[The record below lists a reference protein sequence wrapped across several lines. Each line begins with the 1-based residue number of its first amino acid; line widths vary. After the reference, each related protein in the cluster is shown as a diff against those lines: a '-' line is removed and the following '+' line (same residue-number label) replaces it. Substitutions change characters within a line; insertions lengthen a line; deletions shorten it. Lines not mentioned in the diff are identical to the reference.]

1 MPSTAYLESK
11 LDALESKLPNLTEL
25 NNKLDALH
33 MKLPDAA
40 KLDSRLNAIET
51 RVSEL
56 TNKDI
61 KPYALTDGLPEF
73 TNFIAKLESID
84 EFVDNKIKSIN
95 SSTNSFDN
103 LTKHISNI
111 EPLCTSLN
119 NKLESTNTQHNIR
132 PVPTLSFSSNSDP
145 THIFGHAAPDPKT
158 CLILGDSNT
167 KYVKLDDGQ
176 MLSHR
181 IPTYLIEDI
190 DPKACFGYKKIWI
203 HVGTKNIKSIRC
215 SSTDDIHRHFNTFM
229 HKINS
234 IRSIC
239 PHSKIIVSPITPS
252 AILALN
258 RRAIIF
264 NRLLFSQKNFFK
276 TLNFNMFCGS
286 DCKLMSIYRSY
297 NNQEDK
303 IHLGSLGIKILT
315 SKVKH
320 CILHLDHR
328 SYASAAN
335 QYCSVPNLGFIFFII
350 CKPNISLPKNNLNYY
365 KNLLHKL
372 TYNSA
377 PTRIAYHH
385 LGNIIAPRTFSTKRV
400 LFILLL
406 NFLLITIIDSSLLNP
421 GPFSSGI
428 VKASGLNALYQNVQ
442 GLISFSELNKKHPN
456 LDNTKISELHSY
468 IHDEQPDIIVINE
481 TWLKNAVLDEEILPS
496 NLYKIFRRDRTK
508 DTQPPDLNN
517 PLKFRRNGGGVLIV
531 VSCSLKVSS
540 NDINLHCKAEMLAV
554 EIILDDGSK
563 FVISI
568 CYRVGTLGIS
578 NYNKIVCALQKLLRK
593 KRLKK
598 LFLVGDLNLSN
609 AN

>member
-1 MPSTAYLESK
+1 MSGSGTRSTGKNPNKIRNGSTRYGLRSKSESSTASTSKEETYLTPMRSEVAHVAITPSTQLSKVCSICKGIDDFRSLKFKDAITEFTEKIDAFKALLTKSFDDNNSTLNHALDTIKHFILHIDPDKINDSFSKIDSGVNALCNEVASLPSTAYLESK

-25 NNKLDALH
+25 NSKLDALH

-61 KPYALTDGLPEF
+61 KPYALTDGLPEL

-103 LTKHISNI
+103 LTEHISNI
-111 EPLCTSLN
+111 ESLCTSLN
-119 NKLESTNTQHNIR
+119 SKLESTNTQHNIR

-145 THIFGHAAPDPKT
+145 THILGHATPNPKT

-167 KYVKLDDGQ
+167 KYVKLDDDQ

-203 HVGTKNIKSIRC
+203 HVGTNNIKSIRC

-239 PHSKIIVSPITPS
+239 PHSKIIVSPIPPS

-264 NRLLFSQKNFFK
+264 NRLLFSQKNFFT
-276 TLNFNMFCGS
+276 TLDFNMFCGN
-286 DCKLMSIYRSY
+286 DGKLMSIYGCY

-303 IHLGSLGIKILT
+303 IHFGSLGIKILT

-328 SYASAAN
+328 SYASAAT
-335 QYCSVPNLGFIFFII
+335 QY
-350 CKPNISLPKNNLNYY
+350 
-365 KNLLHKL
+365 
-372 TYNSA
+372 
-377 PTRIAYHH
+377 
-385 LGNIIAPRTFSTKRV
+385 
-400 LFILLL
+400 
-406 NFLLITIIDSSLLNP
+406 
-421 GPFSSGI
+421 
-428 VKASGLNALYQNVQ
+428 
-442 GLISFSELNKKHPN
+442 
-456 LDNTKISELHSY
+456 
-468 IHDEQPDIIVINE
+468 
-481 TWLKNAVLDEEILPS
+481 
-496 NLYKIFRRDRTK
+496 
-508 DTQPPDLNN
+508 
-517 PLKFRRNGGGVLIV
+517 
-531 VSCSLKVSS
+531 
-540 NDINLHCKAEMLAV
+540 
-554 EIILDDGSK
+554 
-563 FVISI
+563 
-568 CYRVGTLGIS
+568 
-578 NYNKIVCALQKLLRK
+578 
-593 KRLKK
+593 
-598 LFLVGDLNLSN
+598 
-609 AN
+609 